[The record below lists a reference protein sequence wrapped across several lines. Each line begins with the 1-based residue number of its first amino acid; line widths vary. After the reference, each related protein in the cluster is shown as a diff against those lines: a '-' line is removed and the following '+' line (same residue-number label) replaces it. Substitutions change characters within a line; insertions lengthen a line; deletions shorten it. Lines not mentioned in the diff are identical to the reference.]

1 MADVLL
7 VVIRIVLSIALP
19 WWIVRHDMKKLSDEQ
34 LARAWNDASF
44 WVSVVVF
51 NELCIPVHFIKVR
64 RSFTGVLLGIFWL
77 AVAIGVS
84 VIVLSAA
91 GAVLGVE

>member
-1 MADVLL
+1 ML
-7 VVIRIVLSIALP
+7 VIRIALSIALP
-19 WWIVRHDMKKLSDEQ
+19 WWIVRHDMKKLSEEQ

-44 WVSVVVF
+44 WVAVVVF

-64 RSFTGVLLGIFWL
+64 RSWLGLLLGIFWL

-84 VIVLSAA
+84 VIVLSGVGAA
-91 GAVLGVE
+91 LGVE

>member
-7 VVIRIVLSIALP
+7 LVIRIVLSIALP
-19 WWIVRHDMKKLSDEQ
+19 WWIVRRDMKKLSAEQ

-64 RSFTGVLLGIFWL
+64 RSWLGVLLGMFWL
-77 AVAIGVS
+77 IVAIGVS
-84 VIVLSAA
+84 IAVLSAA
-91 GAVLGVE
+91 GAMLGVE